1 MLSQCRL
8 AGTLISPPQ
17 RESRPFPVG
26 FTVRH
31 LPLSQ
36 ADADEVARATKID
49 CTEENGIAMKDIYTI
64 LLNETGQSKVATKAT
79 EKMPTAVVKKVI
91 IAGGPL
97 N

>member
-1 MLSQCRL
+1 
-8 AGTLISPPQ
+8 
-17 RESRPFPVG
+17 
-26 FTVRH
+26 
-31 LPLSQ
+31 
-36 ADADEVARATKID
+36 
-49 CTEENGIAMKDIYTI
+49 MKDIYTI